1 MKNVKIYENPP
12 IHVTF
17 HGFQGSIDY
26 WMVHLLQLSL
36 FQRKEHQGIQIS
48 SIAILFHKPQS
59 LQFRNSVELSTLHN
73 PFQGNYCAANAF
85 LDAFAAYRRQM
96 DLPAVSVQ
104 WGPWAEA
111 RAKWGVVVSASSHSI
126 PDPLRPA

>member
-1 MKNVKIYENPP
+1 M
-12 IHVTF
+12 
-17 HGFQGSIDY
+17 
-26 WMVHLLQLSL
+26 
-36 FQRKEHQGIQIS
+36 
-48 SIAILFHKPQS
+48 AIVHKPYS
-59 LQFRNSVELSTLHN
+59 MQFRNSSGALHIAQL

-111 RAKWGVVVSASSHSI
+111 RADHG
-126 PDPLRPA
+126 D